1 MKATFRQQLI
11 NDPFGDPSLLIRI
24 AREKK
29 ALLFDLGDI
38 RCLSSA
44 DLHKVTDVF
53 VSHTHIDHFIG
64 FDTLLRIIL
73 RREIPLNIYGP
84 AGIIGNI
91 AGKLRGFTWNLIKDY
106 PTTINVFGV
115 DRMNV
120 THAVFRAANGFR
132 KKILQRA
139 SSDGPLLDSL
149 LFTVSALR
157 LTHGT
162 PCLAFRLNARQ
173 EINIDKD
180 RLLKKGL
187 TVGPWL
193 TELKR
198 RLREQGTE
206 GSISVYGKPHKI
218 RSLMDIVRT
227 GKGPIISYATDIA
240 LKSRNIQALASFI
253 KGSDILYCEA
263 YFLEK
268 DRERARERF
277 HLTAA
282 ECGRIA
288 RDARVKTLALMHFSP
303 LYRAHPELLI
313 EEASKAFGG
322 QVICGPFQLRQSSR
336 QRQSV

>member
-1 MKATFRQQLI
+1 MKATFRQRLI
-11 NDPFGDPSLLIRI
+11 NDPFGDPALFIRI

-44 DLHKVTDVF
+44 ELHMVTDVF

-73 RREIPLNIYGP
+73 HRDIPLNVYGP

-115 DRMNV
+115 DSRNL

-132 KKILQRA
+132 KEILHQA
-139 SSDGPLLDSL
+139 PSDGPLLDAQ

-157 LTHGT
+157 LSHGT
-162 PCLAFRLNARQ
+162 PCLAYRLNGRQ

-180 RLLKKGL
+180 RLLKRGL

-198 RLREQGTE
+198 RLREKGT
-206 GSISVYGKPHKI
+206 GGTISVDGKPRRI
-218 RSLMDIVRT
+218 ESLMDIVRT
-227 GKGPIISYATDIA
+227 GRGPQISYATDIA
-240 LKSRNIQALASFI
+240 LKSRNIQKLVSFV
-253 KGSDILYCEA
+253 KDSDIFYCEA

-288 RDARVKTLALMHFSP
+288 RAAGVKTLALMHFSP
-303 LYRAHPELLI
+303 LYRAHPQLLI
-313 EEASKAFGG
+313 EEAATEFEGH
-322 QVICGPFQLRQSSR
+322 VTCGPFQLRQSSR
-336 QRQSV
+336 QRQSS